1 MPALLILAF
10 ISWLLGTGKP
20 RPKTEDLP
28 LFTALELRPRPRWK
42 VFFVSVVSHTVCLCL
57 LLLLSDLFSTQED
70 DEFLADKAAGHALVI
85 RLPEHIYL
93 APATGHDFPATA
105 RLARRPNLSVRR
117 KDLRKYSPSEAKNET
132 EPIAPPAG
140 VSTEAPG
147 GLLSMMTPP
156 PPPPQS
162 EPRRFQL
169 PDLPVR
175 NAVAQT
181 MLQAEVPAY
190 VPPAVDKRLPDL
202 LFWDSDPAKPPEHP
216 VEPGNLTPKLEPP
229 KLNATPRL
237 EAPNRESVT
246 SDLRVASAPAPAAS
260 PVPLPP
266 PANTM
271 PVRVLDPT
279 PDPTGPASI
288 DPFTGEPVHVMAV
301 SPDPAPLTDALKALF
316 VPPGNQL
323 APLPGAQP
331 WFGLPGSGDGTSG
344 DGGALAGSG
353 GEGSQADSA
362 TASNSPELIHSL
374 AGDSRIFGLLSP
386 PGLNGTPLRVIHPA
400 DGVFDVVVVQTSAS
414 EAFSEGADA
423 LSGRPIYTVYLQV
436 GAPKEWIMEY
446 CLPNNTGPVQTGGLV
461 NLGNPEPVTAPYP
474 TVTVRP
480 PEDWRH
486 GSDYL
491 LVHGFLDE
499 TGRLRNM
506 TILASQIPQDP
517 LADAVLDYLPYW
529 EFRPAVVDGHPVK
542 VEVVLAVPP
551 DRVS

>member
-20 RPKTEDLP
+20 RAKTDALP
-28 LFTALELRPRPRWK
+28 LFTVLELRPKPRWK
-42 VFFVSVVSHTVCLCL
+42 VFFVSLVSHTVCLCL
-57 LLLLSDLFSTQED
+57 LFLLSDLFSTHED

-93 APATGHDFPATA
+93 APAAGHDFPAAA
-105 RLARRPNLSVRR
+105 RLTRSPRISVRR
-117 KDLRKYSPSEAKNET
+117 RDLRKYSQAESE
-132 EPIAPPAG
+132 PLAPPAG
-140 VSTEAPG
+140 VSTQTPG

-156 PPPPQS
+156 PPPPQA
-162 EPRRFQL
+162 EPRRFVL

-175 NAVAQT
+175 NTAAQT
-181 MLQAEVPAY
+181 MLQAEVPPY
-190 VPPAVDKRLPDL
+190 VPPAVDKRLPNL
-202 LFWDSDPAKPPEHP
+202 LFWDNDPAKPPEHP
-216 VEPGNLTPKLEPP
+216 IEPGNLTAKLEPP
-229 KLNATPRL
+229 KLNSTPRL
-237 EAPNRESVT
+237 EAPNREAVT
-246 SDLRVASAPAPAAS
+246 SDLRVASAPAPAPS

-279 PDPTGPASI
+279 PDPTGPTSI

-316 VPPGNQL
+316 VPAGNQL
-323 APLPGAQP
+323 ARLPGAQP
-331 WFGLPGSGDGTSG
+331 WFGFPGSGDGAGS
-344 DGGALAGSG
+344 DGGALAGAGSDESEAGSLSASG
-353 GEGSQADSA
+353 
-362 TASNSPELIHSL
+362 SPELVHSL
-374 AGDSRIFGLLSP
+374 AGGSHIFGLLSP
-386 PGLNGTPLRVIHPA
+386 PGLNGTPLRVIHPTN
-400 DGVFDVVVVQTSAS
+400 GVFDVVVVQTSAS

-446 CLPNNTGPVQTGGLV
+446 CLPNSAGPVQTGGLV
-461 NLGNPEPVTAPYP
+461 NLGNPEPVAAPYP

-499 TGRLRNM
+499 SGRLRGM
-506 TILASQIPQDP
+506 KILASQNPQDP
-517 LADAVLDYLPYW
+517 LTDAVLDYLPYW

-542 VEVVLAVPP
+542 VEVILAVPP